1 MDIMIK
7 SEISGIFPT
16 PIYKSKLNRH
26 LTNKEFNFF
35 KKIKRAPNKN
45 NLTSFDNYVLEKPV
59 LLNLKKEIDLFV
71 KDYFN
76 KIIFP
81 PKSISP
87 YITQSWLN
95 YTEQNQGHH
104 AHNHANSFL
113 SGVFYINADKFT
125 DTISFQNDKYKQLK
139 FSSTKYELYNSD
151 NWSFPIESR
160 DIIIFPSEIIHFVE
174 WKKNKGT
181 RISLSF
187 NVFLKGK
194 LGMAEDLNQLYLT

>member
-1 MDIMIK
+1 MDLMIK

>member
-1 MDIMIK
+1 MIK

-16 PIYKSKLNRH
+16 PIYKSKLNRD
-26 LTNKEFNFF
+26 LTNKEINFF

-81 PKSISP
+81 PNSISP

-139 FSSTKYELYNSD
+139 FLSTKYELYNSD
-151 NWSFPIESR
+151 TWSFPIESR

-187 NVFLKGK
+187 NVFLKGS
-194 LGMAEDLNQLYLT
+194 LGNAEDLNQLYLK

>member
-1 MDIMIK
+1 MIK
-7 SEISGIFPT
+7 SEISGIFST
-16 PIYKSKLNRH
+16 PIYRSKLNRDF
-26 LTNKEFNFF
+26 TNKEINFF
-35 KKIKRAPNKN
+35 KKIKRTPNKN

-95 YTEQNQGHH
+95 YTEQNEGHH
-104 AHNHANSFL
+104 AHNHPNSFL
-113 SGVFYINADKFT
+113 SGVFYINADKLT
-125 DTISFQNDKYKQLK
+125 DTISFQNEKYKQLK
-139 FSSTKYELYNSD
+139 FSPTKYELYNSD
-151 NWSFPIESR
+151 TWFFPIESR

-174 WKKNKGT
+174 RKKNKGT

-187 NVFLKGK
+187 NVFLKGR
-194 LGMAEDLNQLYLT
+194 LGNAKDLNQLYLK

>member
-1 MDIMIK
+1 MDLMIK

-26 LTNKEFNFF
+26 LTDKEFNFF

>member
-1 MDIMIK
+1 MIK

>member
-1 MDIMIK
+1 MIK

-26 LTNKEFNFF
+26 LTDKEFNFF

>member
-1 MDIMIK
+1 MIK

-26 LTNKEFNFF
+26 LTDKEFNFF

-139 FSSTKYELYNSD
+139 FSSTKYKLYNSD